1 MMEEKKM
8 MWLRKLFKSPQ
19 GAVFIA
25 ALVGFGLATMMRKS
39 CAELSCREMVA
50 PSLEEIESKKVNS
63 KGTCYQFEPSQQQCV
78 DGMKTV
84 VMR

>member
-1 MMEEKKM
+1 M
-8 MWLRKLFKSPQ
+8 MWLRRLFKCPE
-19 GAVFIA
+19 GAIFIA

-39 CAELSCREMVA
+39 CTDLSCRELVA
-50 PSLEEIESKKVNS
+50 PSVEEIESKKVKS

-84 VMR
+84 LMR